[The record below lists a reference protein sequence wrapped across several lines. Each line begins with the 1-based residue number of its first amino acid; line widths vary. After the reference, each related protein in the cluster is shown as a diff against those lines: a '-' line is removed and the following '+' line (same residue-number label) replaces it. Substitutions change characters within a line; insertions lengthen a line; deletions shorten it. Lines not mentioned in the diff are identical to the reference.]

1 MLAILHIVLAVVVL
15 HNMCI
20 MNGIPPPAGDDNDYP
35 DNGHIARKQYDG
47 NLNDGTRVR
56 DRLITGRF

>member
-1 MLAILHIVLAVVVL
+1 
-15 HNMCI
+15 

-47 NLNDGTRVR
+47 NLNDGTRGVLPGHFATMFR
-56 DRLITGRF
+56 NFMFASQIPWILME